1 MSSSQSHKIKSRD
14 APRDVFIT
22 PIELAKLNIDMIDK
36 REGELWLDSC
46 KNNGSYYNE
55 FPPSVEK
62 DYCEILEGIDF
73 FDYEGSPDVIV
84 QNPPYSNLD
93 NWIKK
98 NIELEPRIIS
108 LLIGVNNLTTRRLE
122 WLYNAGYGL
131 TKMRMLKVWTW
142 FGMSYILIF
151 ERGKPSIMEFDRK
164 VWRK

>member
-122 WLYNAGYGL
+122 WLDNAGYGL

>member
-46 KNNGSYYNE
+46 KNNGSYYNS